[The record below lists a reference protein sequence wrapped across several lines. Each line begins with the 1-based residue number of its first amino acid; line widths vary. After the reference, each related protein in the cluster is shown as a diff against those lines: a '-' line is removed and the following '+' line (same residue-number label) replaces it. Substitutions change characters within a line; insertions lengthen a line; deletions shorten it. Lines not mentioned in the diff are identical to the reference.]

1 MNTIAE
7 NKIKINHVIMY
18 FTECTKTLGINA
30 MTLEEF
36 NYFCFYASKKAGKGY
51 IKTCINVIMNNKTNY
66 DFTIKLSES
75 LRSLK
80 DHVTHRI
87 AYLKKS
93 IMHLEKNE
101 RKLKNTELALET
113 YKHDLHIMQCIEF

>member
-1 MNTIAE
+1 MT
-7 NKIKINHVIMY
+7 KIKPIHVIIN

-36 NYFCFYASKKAGKGY
+36 DFFCFYASKKAGKGY
-51 IKTCINVIMNNKTNY
+51 IKTCINVVMNNKTNY
-66 DFTIKLSES
+66 HFTMHLSES

-87 AYLKKS
+87 AHLKEL
-93 IMHLEKNE
+93 IIQIEKN
-101 RKLKNTELALET
+101 KKGLKNTQLALET